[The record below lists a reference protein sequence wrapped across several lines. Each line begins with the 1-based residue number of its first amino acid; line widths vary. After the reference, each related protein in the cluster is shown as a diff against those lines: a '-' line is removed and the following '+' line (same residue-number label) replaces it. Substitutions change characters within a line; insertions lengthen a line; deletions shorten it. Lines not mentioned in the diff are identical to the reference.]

1 MDEENKE
8 TKKQDMEQE
17 DKKNENVE
25 NQKEVK
31 KEEQPTNEQKETK
44 DEKKEVKKEEQAKD
58 KQKDVKKDEKP
69 KEQKK
74 EAKKEELTKNTK
86 KATTKTFEKS
96 KTENKKTNNIIIPI
110 VAVIAIVIIAIFGYI
125 FMTADSPKNVVNSV
139 FKDLKEGNTSQS
151 VLASAFEQENFD
163 EETKKLL
170 FDKLEWKILEV
181 KEDKDTATVKVEVTN
196 KDFKTAINKYMQK
209 AIKAAFSSSSSS
221 EEDATNYLIEELNS
235 SELQTVTSEQII
247 DLKKQDGKWQVSEE
261 NDFVNILLPGFGE
274 ALSAFN

>member
-17 DKKNENVE
+17 DTKNENVE

-209 AIKAAFSSSSSS
+209 AIKAAFSSSGSS